1 MRTAGRRAAFKT
13 WPGRGRRNLDVAREG
28 AQGLLQQ
35 IGHPLAGETARRRLV
50 RIVTN
55 LGSGGSLTRRG
66 RAELTDAVRRGEP
79 DSVFAASGIARAAG
93 HPDATRDRQ
102 SISLVRAHR

>member
-1 MRTAGRRAAFKT
+1 MRTADRRAAFKT

-50 RIVTN
+50 RIVTD
-55 LGSGGSLTRRG
+55 LGSSGPLTRRG
-66 RAELTDAVRRGEP
+66 RAELTDAVRGEP
-79 DSVFAASGIARAAG
+79 DRVLAASGIARAAG
-93 HPDATRDRQ
+93 HPDAAVTVEA
-102 SISLVRAHR
+102 SVWY